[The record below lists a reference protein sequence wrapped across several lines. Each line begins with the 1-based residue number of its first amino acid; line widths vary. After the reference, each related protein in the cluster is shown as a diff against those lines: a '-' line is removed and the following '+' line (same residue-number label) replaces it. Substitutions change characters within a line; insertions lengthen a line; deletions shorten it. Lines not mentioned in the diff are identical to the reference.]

1 MMPIGYLFWALFLIY
16 LIFGGVWWRNGAA
29 WAYGWGGSIGL
40 VMILLFL
47 LGWAEF
53 GFILQGGHGSPFR

>member
-1 MMPIGYLFWALFLIY
+1 MPIGILFWALFLIY
-16 LIFGGVWWRNGAA
+16 LIFGGLWWRNGQG
-29 WAYGWGGSIGL
+29 WAYGAGGNIGL

-53 GFILQGGHGSPFR
+53 GFILQGGRGTPFH